1 MRIMMLSQWFE
12 PEPTFKGLA
21 FAKELVRRGHQVEV
35 LTGFPNYPGGKLYPG
50 YRMRLWQRECIDG
63 IAVLRVPLYP
73 SHGRSVLGRI
83 VNYTSFAFSA
93 SLGSVFVA
101 RPDLVYVYHP
111 PATIGLAALA
121 AKMLHRVPIVY
132 DIQDLWPDSV
142 ATSGMM
148 GNRRILD
155 MLYRWCQL
163 IYRKSERIVVLSP
176 GFKATLVERGVAEE
190 KIEVIYNWCDERA
203 LGASDGQPVVLG
215 APGEFTVLFA
225 GTMGVAQALDT
236 VLDAARICMDA
247 VPRARFVLIGGGIDH
262 ARLERRATEMKLTN
276 LRFLPRQ
283 SGSEIGRYLS
293 AADVLLVHL
302 RKEPLYRITIPS
314 KTQAYLAAGKPI
326 LMAVEGDAAALIQRS
341 RAGLTCTPNSP
352 DSLAEAVAELASFSV
367 ERLNEMGQAGHD
379 FYLRELSLA
388 VGADRFERVFA
399 AALMDATAA
408 RVATSAR

>member
-12 PEPTFKGLA
+12 PEPTFKGLV

-50 YRMRLWQRECIDG
+50 YRVRLWQRECIDG

-83 VNYTSFAFSA
+83 ANYMSFAFSA
-93 SLGSVFVA
+93 ALGSAFVA

-121 AKMLHRVPIVY
+121 AKMFYRIPIVY

-148 GNRRILD
+148 GNRRILQ
-155 MLYRWCQL
+155 MLHRWCQL

-176 GFKATLVERGVAEE
+176 GFKATLMERGVAEE
-190 KIEVIYNWCDERA
+190 KIEVIYNWSDERA
-203 LGASDGQPVVLG
+203 LGASDGPPVVLG

-236 VLDAARICMDA
+236 VLDAARLCMDA
-247 VPRARFVLIGGGIDH
+247 VPRARFVLIGGGIDRK
-262 ARLERRATEMKLTN
+262 RLERRAAELELTN
-276 LRFLPRQ
+276 LCFLPRQ
-283 SGSEIGRYLS
+283 PGSEIGRYLS

-302 RKEPLYRITIPS
+302 RKDPLYLITIPS

-326 LMAVEGDAAALIQRS
+326 LMAVEGDAAALVQRS
-341 RAGLTCTPNSP
+341 GAGFTCEPGSP
-352 DSLAEAVAELASFSV
+352 ERLAEAVAEMASFSA
-367 ERLNEMGQAGHD
+367 ERLDEMGQAGRD
-379 FYLRELSLA
+379 FYLRELSL
-388 VGADRFERVFA
+388 VEGVNRFERVFA
-399 AALMDATAA
+399 AAHTDATADRAA
-408 RVATSAR
+408 R